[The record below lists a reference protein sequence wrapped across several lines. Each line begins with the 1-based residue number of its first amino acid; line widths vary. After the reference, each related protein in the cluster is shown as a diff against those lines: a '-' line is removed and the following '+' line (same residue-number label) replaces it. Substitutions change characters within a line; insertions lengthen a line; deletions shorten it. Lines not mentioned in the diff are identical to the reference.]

1 MGIGVTKGVV
11 GIRTSDRPFVALAKA
26 GDAHRHQHWV
36 IGKGNLPLREQVVL
50 GGGGHVRYRRQRRE
64 GG

>member
-1 MGIGVTKGVV
+1 MTKGVV
-11 GIRTSDRPFVALAKA
+11 GIRTSDRPFVALVKA

-36 IGKGNLPLREQVVL
+36 IGRGNLPLREHVVL
-50 GGGGHVRYRRQRRE
+50 GGGGHVRYRRQRWE

>member
-1 MGIGVTKGVV
+1 MKGVV

-36 IGKGNLPLREQVVL
+36 IGRGNLPLQEHVVL
-50 GGGGHVRYRRQRRE
+50 GGGGHVWYH
-64 GG
+64 